1 MSRFAILIS
10 AILLS
15 SVPAAAQDRVTYRE
29 RSAKASQTA
38 SGKIESESLAGI
50 KIANRTIPIS
60 DVIDVQYDVPGA
72 IKLEYP
78 RAVAAEARSPAEAVA
93 VYDGL
98 LKVPSVQNN
107 PAIKRH
113 IEY

>member
-1 MSRFAILIS
+1 MSRFALLIS
-10 AILLS
+10 AILFAAT
-15 SVPAAAQDRVTYRE
+15 PAAAQDRVAYRD

-50 KIANRTIPIS
+50 KIANRTIPIA

-78 RAVAAEARSPAEAVA
+78 RAVTAESRSPAEAVSLP
-93 VYDGL
+93 VL
-98 LKVPSVQNN
+98 SNRILSWTKPLT
-107 PAIKRH
+107 RW
-113 IEY
+113 